1 MPILIMM
8 NPFMRLKTLGLM
20 AMLVVA
26 AGCEN
31 NDKVGQRLLSVDRNL
46 TSENQAWLREH
57 LPDQTL
63 VYMNLP
69 TLWNYLFDAKQ
80 DVLHSTQVS
89 AVHQQHS
96 ERIIAGVQTN
106 YLSLIPADYRGWAE
120 LLLVHQDAPLELVL
134 INYAEAAL
142 MPNVAV
148 ATRLK
153 DMDTTRLLAQINQL
167 LALMAPGTELA
178 QLDQQEVWSFKINA
192 IQTWIRYEEDS
203 GQLLVLGGMGA
214 NEKRLKAL
222 WSDPAGESLKAIRQL
237 DMEADPS
244 GLNFKIWSAPGRIY
258 RLAGAFVP
266 PEDHQKITHMGL
278 DQIDFAWLGTE
289 SAGGQ
294 AALSAHIL
302 MPDTGFRQVLPR
314 AEQWFDVRMSG
325 VPDSVLQLTLPT
337 KEQVTQAMHYLKT
350 DQWNWSEGAKKD
362 LAFFTDFEQLMGFS
376 LTDMLAAYGQQFFL
390 VKDQAG
396 SWMAVKIKDRALFDQ
411 LDAQSNAALG
421 IEPVER
427 ELSGARIHEAHFSLW
442 QQLFL
447 SSTQAASNPNAAQV
461 QQFLGLFKDHLYWY
475 IEDEVIYFSSV
486 PQVLAEKQR
495 AGQGVMLS
503 DWLSANQGTD
513 WNAAILAYGRDLKG
527 LPRDIYHQY
536 LKTLQVLAD
545 LAQVEVD
552 LFTFPTAS
560 ELNLPASGRV
570 NLTVSSDADKLS
582 VRFAYEHSF
591 AESLVNGDG
600 GLALLAATGVL
611 VAIAVPA
618 YHDYVMRAKISERL
632 AEAAAAKVL
641 VNEHWVNHQ
650 SFTGINQT
658 LGWDGE
664 FYYFDEESGQLMVP
678 LSDLDERLGMDDYLY
693 LEIQTS
699 DGYVIEWYCYSD
711 IRTNWLPA
719 SCR

>member
-1 MPILIMM
+1 
-8 NPFMRLKTLGLM
+8 MRFKTLCLM
-20 AMLVVA
+20 ACLVVA
-26 AGCEN
+26 AGCEQDN
-31 NDKVGQRLLSVDRNL
+31 NPQQLLL
-46 TSENQAWLREH
+46 TVERHLTYDNQAWLRDH

-106 YLSLIPADYRGWAE
+106 YLSLIPAEYRGWAE
-120 LLLVHQDAPLELVL
+120 LLLVHQDAPVELVL

-178 QLDQQEVWSFKINA
+178 QLDQQAVWSFKINA
-192 IQTWIRYEEDS
+192 IQTWLRFDEDS

-278 DQIDFAWLGTE
+278 DQIDFAWLGSE

-302 MPDTGFRQVLPR
+302 MPETGFRLVLPR
-314 AEQWFDVRMSG
+314 AEQWFDVKLSG
-325 VPDSVLQLTLPT
+325 VPDSVLQLTMPT
-337 KEQVTQAMHYLKT
+337 KEQVEQGMHYLKT

-362 LAFFTDFEQLMGFS
+362 LAYFSDFQRLMGFS
-376 LTDMLAAYGQQFFL
+376 ITDMLAAYEQQFYL

-396 SWMAVKIKDRALFDQ
+396 TWMAVKIKDRALFDQ

-442 QQLFL
+442 QKLFL
-447 SSTQAASNPNAAQV
+447 SSTQAAATPNAAQV
-461 QQFLGLFKDHLYWY
+461 QQFLGLFKDHMYWY

-495 AGQGVMLS
+495 STPGVMLS

-513 WNAAILAYGRDLKG
+513 WSGAILAYGRDIKG

-570 NLTVSSDADKLS
+570 NLTLSSDADKLS

-618 YHDYVMRAKISERL
+618 YHDYVLRVKISERL
-632 AEAAAAKVL
+632 ADAADMKMQI
-641 VNEHWVNHQ
+641 NEHWVRHQ
-650 SFTGINQT
+650 EFIGVNEA

-664 FYYFDEESGQLMVP
+664 AFYFDEDSATLMIP
-678 LSDLDERLGMDDYLY
+678 LEGLDERFGGDDYLY
-693 LEIQTS
+693 LEAITAGEYS
-699 DGYVIEWYCYSD
+699 IEWSCYSD
-711 IRTNWLPA
+711 IRSNLLPA
-719 SCR
+719 LCR